1 MIASLSL
8 EAAAALKEVAHLR
21 LVDAICHPKLLLAM
35 RKDAV
40 LAVGTT
46 TVDSPELA

>member
-21 LVDAICHPKLLLAM
+21 LVDAICHPKLLLTM
-35 RKDAV
+35 CKVAV
-40 LAVGTT
+40 LAVGTV
-46 TVDSPELA
+46 TVESPNLA